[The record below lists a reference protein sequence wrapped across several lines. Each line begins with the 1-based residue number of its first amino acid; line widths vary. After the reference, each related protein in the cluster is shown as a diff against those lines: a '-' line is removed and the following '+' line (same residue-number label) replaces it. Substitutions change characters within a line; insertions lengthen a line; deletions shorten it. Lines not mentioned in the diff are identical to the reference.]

1 MNTQHTLDRMT
12 PDKPWRERL
21 SIVDSLMR
29 EVSKVQDPQEVV
41 RLYSTGVRAL
51 LPVGKW
57 VAVSRRGL
65 AAPRYR
71 ITRYSRW
78 EGQINPWLEKE
89 RLPLFDSGLLG
100 ELLYAGKV
108 AVIDDLRPDPA
119 DPAFE
124 FLKDQRA
131 MLFYPQYDSGE
142 ALNAG
147 ILLWDD
153 PDHMHALDIPNIV
166 WQGNLFGRTTG
177 NLVLRQELANAYGT
191 LDRELQVVGNIQRS
205 LLPAQLPEIPG
216 FELAARYQ
224 PSAHAGGD
232 YYDIFKLPNGR
243 WGFLIAD
250 VSGHGTPAAVLMAV
264 THAIARTFSGSPEHP
279 CQFLD
284 HLNQKLVDYY
294 TVVNGAFVTA
304 FYGVLDPA
312 RHEFRYACAGHNPP
326 RLICGTTITPLDA
339 VGGLPL
345 GIMPTQ
351 ECAEAAVPLHPGDR
365 ICLYT
370 DGIVESQDDTNELFD
385 VPRLDHAILNGSAD
399 CDSTA
404 SRILDAVE
412 TYTNKAPAK
421 DDRTLVMIRR
431 AH

>member
-1 MNTQHTLDRMT
+1 MT
-12 PDKPWRERL
+12 SPAPWRERL
-21 SIVDSLMR
+21 DIVDSLMR
-29 EVSKVQDPQEVV
+29 KVSRVQDPQEVV
-41 RLYSTGVRAL
+41 ELYSTGVRSL

-65 AAPRYR
+65 SSPRYR
-71 ITRYSRW
+71 ITRYNKW
-78 EGQINPWLEKE
+78 ETQINPWLEKD
-89 RLPLFDSGLLG
+89 RLPLFDRGILG
-100 ELLYAGKV
+100 ELLYAGKP
-108 AVIDDLRPDPA
+108 AVIDNLNPSRDDPA
-119 DPAFE
+119 YE
-124 FLKDQRA
+124 FLEGQRA

-142 ALNAG
+142 AYNAG
-147 ILLWDD
+147 VLMWDD
-153 PDHMHALDIPNIV
+153 PAKMYALDIPNIV

-177 NLVLRQELANAYGT
+177 NLVLRQELAKAYSA

-205 LLPAQLPEIPG
+205 LLPTQLPEVPG

-232 YYDIFKLPNGR
+232 YYDVFPLPDGR

-264 THAIARTFSGSPEHP
+264 THALARTFAGRPEHP

-312 RHEFRYACAGHNPP
+312 RNEFRYACAGHNPP
-326 RLICGTTITPLDA
+326 RLISGNSVIALDA

-351 ECAEAAVPLHPGDR
+351 ECAEAWVKLERGDR

-370 DGIVESQDDTNELFD
+370 DGIVEAQNETDELFE
-385 VPRLDHAILNGSAD
+385 VHRLDNALIAEPSDCESAA
-399 CDSTA
+399 T
-404 SRILDAVE
+404 RILDAVDVF
-412 TYTNKAPAK
+412 TRKSPAK
-421 DDRTLVMIRR
+421 DDRTLLMLRKV
-431 AH
+431 